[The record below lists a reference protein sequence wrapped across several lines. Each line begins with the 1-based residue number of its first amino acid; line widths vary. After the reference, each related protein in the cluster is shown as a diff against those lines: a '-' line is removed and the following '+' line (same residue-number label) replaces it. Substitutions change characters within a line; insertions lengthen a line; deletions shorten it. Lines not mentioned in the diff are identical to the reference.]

1 MICMFDCPSAWF
13 RLGVLRSLCWL
24 RLLICG
30 LLGVY
35 SWFGVVSLV
44 VCCYFVF
51 GVVFVSLWFGG
62 LVLLL
67 VALVVVVCCI
77 AID

>member
-13 RLGVLRSLCWL
+13 RLDVLRSLCWL
-24 RLLICG
+24 RLLACG
-30 LLGVY
+30 VVGVY
-35 SWFGVVSLV
+35 RWSGVVGLV
-44 VCCYFVF
+44 ACCYFVF
-51 GVVFVSLWFGG
+51 GVVFVSLRFCG

-67 VALVVVVCCI
+67 VTLFVETCCI

>member
-30 LLGVY
+30 LLSVY
-35 SWFGVVSLV
+35 SWFGLLV
-44 VCCYFVF
+44 WLFVAILCLVLCLFLCGLAVWCCYWLLCL
-51 GVVFVSLWFGG
+51 LWF
-62 LVLLL
+62 VLLR
-67 VALVVVVCCI
+67 
-77 AID
+77 